1 MTVISNQFIDTYFPI
16 ASSDAIKIYLLLLRY
31 AGAGQS
37 ITLSTLSKQSNQ
49 SEELVSSALTYWE
62 SVGLLNLTR
71 DRGQRILSMQLLP
84 IPQEQPQEPIEEQQK
99 TPAISHETQQA
110 NPPLLKKLPD
120 KKLVS
125 PIQLSNHPETDTL
138 SQLVF
143 ITETYF
149 GRPLTQTDTNS
160 LFYIYDSLQFSYEL
174 LEYLIEYCAGI
185 ERKSFRYLEKVA
197 IAWYESGIKT
207 VEQAKAS
214 TKNYN
219 KTYNAIMKSFGLSG
233 RSFAKVEMD
242 FIDKWTNT
250 YHFPLSIILE
260 ACDRTLKT
268 IHQPSFQYADR
279 ILSDWHKAGA
289 KTMEEISKLDS
300 AHKTTSKTSKKAPQV
315 TKSTAN
321 NKFHNFEQRSYDYQA
336 LEQRFINKIN
346 GIHTNEP
353 ER

>member
-49 SEELVSSALTYWE
+49 SEESVSSALNYWE

-84 IPQEQPQEPIEEQQK
+84 IPQEQTEELPSASDNEIK
-99 TPAISHETQQA
+99 TTPSNSDNQTTFI
-110 NPPLLKKLPD
+110 KKLPD
-120 KKLVS
+120 KKPVS
-125 PIQLSNHPETDTL
+125 PIQMSNHPKSDVL
-138 SQLVF
+138 SQLIFV
-143 ITETYF
+143 TETYF
-149 GRPLTQTDTNS
+149 GRPLTQTDINS

-185 ERKSFRYLEKVA
+185 EKKSFRYLEKVA

-233 RSFAKVEMD
+233 RNFGRVEMD
-242 FIDKWTNT
+242 FIDTWTNN
-250 YHFPLSIILE
+250 YGFPLSIILE
-260 ACDRTLKT
+260 ACDRTLKA

-279 ILSDWHKAGA
+279 ILSDWHKSGA
-289 KTMEEISKLDS
+289 KTMEEITKLDS
-300 AHKTTSKTSKKAPQV
+300 EYNATKKQQKPKNAL
-315 TKSTAN
+315 KKNSTP

-346 GIHTNEP
+346 GINMDKK
-353 ER
+353 